1 MVVVKAQPGQT
12 SDQVVR
18 AFQKK
23 VLNENIL
30 DELKKREYYQKPAL
44 RRKEKAKLAMQARR
58 RGY

>member
-44 RRKEKAKLAMQARR
+44 RRKEKAKLAKQARR